1 VAEYVELRGIR
12 TWYDVHGVGEPLL
25 LVHPG
30 GVGVDSRAF
39 GPNVPQLSEAFRVY
53 TPDRR
58 GHGRT
63 PDVDGPITY
72 EAMAADTIE
81 FIERIVGAAT
91 RVLGMYHERSGG
103 LRFGRFRR
111 RGSTTVR
118 AP

>member
-1 VAEYVELRGIR
+1 VAEYVDLRGVR
-12 TWYDVHGVGEPLL
+12 TWYDVHGAGEPLL

-30 GVGVDSRAF
+30 GVGADSRAF
-39 GPNVPQLSEAFRVY
+39 GPNVPRLSDAFRVY

-81 FIERIVGAAT
+81 FIERVIGAPT
-91 RVLGMYHERSGG
+91 RVLGMSDGAI
-103 LRFGRFRR
+103 RR
-111 RGSTTVR
+111 CT
-118 AP
+118 

>member
-1 VAEYVELRGIR
+1 
-12 TWYDVHGVGEPLL
+12 
-25 LVHPG
+25 
-30 GVGVDSRAF
+30 
-39 GPNVPQLSEAFRVY
+39 VY

-91 RVLGMYHERSGG
+91 RVLGMSDGAITALYVDMERPD
-103 LRFGRFRR
+103 LV
-111 RGSTTVR
+111 T
-118 AP
+118 